1 MFNLTQMNNVQGQMK
16 GIQTT
21 ANEPQRGGEI
31 ENFLEVIDTKVALN
45 PRPIKSEWIL
55 EGNPVARN
63 YVLSSSKDGTASTVI
78 WDCTAGRFNWFYSV
92 DETVYVLEGSVRLK
106 DAKGSRLVKAGDSV
120 FFPAGSSAEWTV
132 DTYIK
137 KVAFLRQPLS
147 PSYLKL
153 RGMVR
158 RIKQMLKGGAKPA
171 PAVTDMFG

>member
-1 MFNLTQMNNVQGQMK
+1 MNNAQSQTKV
-16 GIQTT
+16 IQAGMNESQT
-21 ANEPQRGGEI
+21 AGVIG
-31 ENFLEVIDTKVALN
+31 NFLEVIDAKAITLN
-45 PRPIKSEWIL
+45 PCPIRAAWIL

-63 YVLSSSKDGTASTVI
+63 KVLSHSQDGTANTLI
-78 WDCTAGRFNWFYSV
+78 WDCTAGKFNWFYSI

-106 DAKGSRLVKAGDSV
+106 DANGSRLVTAGDSV

-132 DTYIK
+132 ETYIR

-153 RGMVR
+153 RAFVR
-158 RIKQMLKGGAKPA
+158 RTKQLLKGGGKAA